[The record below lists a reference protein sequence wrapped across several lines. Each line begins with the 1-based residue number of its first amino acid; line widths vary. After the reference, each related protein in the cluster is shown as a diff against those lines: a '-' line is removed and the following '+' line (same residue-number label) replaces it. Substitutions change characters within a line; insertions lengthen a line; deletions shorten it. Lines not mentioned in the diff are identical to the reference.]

1 MNSLVFNNGQ
11 KLVEMICRKDTSPFL
26 SIQRKIEIS
35 WYYSIDLLYYY
46 QLLLSIYIK
55 EEISKEI
62 SKYFELNENKK
73 QVIKI
78 CGMR

>member
-35 WYYSIDLLYYY
+35 
-46 QLLLSIYIK
+46 
-55 EEISKEI
+55 
-62 SKYFELNENKK
+62 
-73 QVIKI
+73 
-78 CGMR
+78 